1 MKVTTRPAYRHT
13 QMAPLGTILYG
24 VAAVLFTAAWAL
36 RPLPWLAALFL
47 GLGVL
52 LAVLGSS
59 VQWLTVAD
67 EGDRLSVR
75 FGPLPLFRTSVRYED
90 IHEVALG
97 RARFWEGWG
106 IHYSPWGGWVWH
118 LWGPDCVLIRTA
130 RGALRI
136 GTDDPKGLTRFL
148 DAHDGFALR

>member
-1 MKVTTRPAYRHT
+1 MNVTTRPAYRHT

-52 LAVLGSS
+52 LAVLGSA

-90 IHEVALG
+90 IHEVAIGRTGPCERGGVPFIPWRG
-97 RARFWEGWG
+97 RAWR
-106 IHYSPWGGWVWH
+106 

-130 RGALRI
+130 GRTLRI

-148 DAHDGFALR
+148 DARDGFALR